1 MRFFSR
7 ASVEGSVQTVL
18 RCAASRRKTPCLAV
32 LRAYRTLGVVLMS
45 PRIAKVYEHTIAH
58 VLRHKSVQAVDNI
71 VDTFVIGGND
81 VAQVFRVHARGE
93 CRRADQVG
101 EQYGD
106 LATLGGVLRLLFDA
120 ADGFGY

>member
-18 RCAASRRKTPCLAV
+18 RSAASVASDPGSATRIGVSVITAQDALFGGL
-32 LRAYRTLGVVLMS
+32 LRAYRTLGVVLVS

-58 VLRHKSVQAVDNI
+58 LLRHKSVQAVDNI
-71 VDTFVIGGND
+71 AFVIGGQD

-93 CRRADQVG
+93 CRRADHVG
-101 EQYGD
+101 EQTSIVG
-106 LATLGGVLRLLFDA
+106 
-120 ADGFGY
+120 